1 MSRAGYRPAVPLAPA
16 RRLWQ
21 LCETIHA
28 VTYFAPESRVAY
40 DALGL
45 KGFWM
50 GYFAGRTAAMG
61 PVPPEVVTAVCFNFH
76 PRMVSRAIPDA
87 WSLAPPSDVVVART
101 GAAVAALRRL
111 FADAADGPAVV
122 EAAEMLRSV
131 VADLDP
137 AGRPLFGAH
146 ASLSWPG
153 EPLAVLWQAATLV
166 REHRGDG
173 HVAALLANQL
183 DGCEAHV
190 TLVAT
195 GALSEETLRPNRGW
209 SEEEWAAARRRLH
222 DRRLVDEGGQLTADG
237 VALRSSVEDLTDAL
251 ASGPADALGSEGM
264 ARISELLEPMV
275 GAVVDGGGVPF
286 PNPMG
291 LPGPGR

>member
-1 MSRAGYRPAVPLAPA
+1 
-16 RRLWQ
+16 
-21 LCETIHA
+21 
-28 VTYFAPESRVAY
+28 
-40 DALGL
+40 
-45 KGFWM
+45 
-50 GYFAGRTAAMG
+50 
-61 PVPPEVVTAVCFNFH
+61 
-76 PRMVSRAIPDA
+76 
-87 WSLAPPSDVVVART
+87 
-101 GAAVAALRRL
+101 LRRL
-111 FADAADGPAVV
+111 FAHAADGPALV
-122 EAAEMLRSV
+122 EAAGLLRSV
-131 VADLDP
+131 VADLEP

-173 HVAALLANQL
+173 HVVALVANEL